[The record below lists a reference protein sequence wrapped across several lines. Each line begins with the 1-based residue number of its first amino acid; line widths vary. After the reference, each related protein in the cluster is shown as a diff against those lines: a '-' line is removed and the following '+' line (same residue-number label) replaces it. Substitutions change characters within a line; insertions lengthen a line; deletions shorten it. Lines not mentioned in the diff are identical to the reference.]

1 MDINELGGVEL
12 NFEAFFERTLQSH
25 LYNSPEELEIATL
38 YKYPRDIQ
46 DIELEIRDTE
56 DIEIRNADV
65 ERNLNRI
72 LMTAN
77 RAVIK
82 KAFSSSIIF
91 KLPYTT
97 FLFVANSITS
107 A

>member
-1 MDINELGGVEL
+1 MDIIEQGGVEL
-12 NFEAFFERTLQSH
+12 NFASTLESQFH
-25 LYNSPEELEIATL
+25 NKPEELTIATQ
-38 YKYPRDIQ
+38 YRYTHPP
-46 DIELEIRDTE
+46 DIELEVRDTE

-65 ERNLNRI
+65 ERTLNRI